1 MDSREVLSWGSPE
14 RASQVPR
21 LIYRCP
27 LSPVTPPGRIAALA
41 RCFAIRFGFTNS
53 GRLAARDECNEAESG
68 SRFRIT
74 ADTFASG
81 GFDDR
86 ITPERRP
93 VSYMANEHL
102 PRSVPFN

>member
-1 MDSREVLSWGSPE
+1 MDSHEVLSWDSPE

-27 LSPVTPPGRIAALA
+27 LSPLTPPGRIAAFA
-41 RCFAIRFGFTNS
+41 RCFTIRVGFTIS
-53 GRLAARDECNEAESG
+53 GRLATRDECNEAESG
-68 SRFRIT
+68 SRLRIT